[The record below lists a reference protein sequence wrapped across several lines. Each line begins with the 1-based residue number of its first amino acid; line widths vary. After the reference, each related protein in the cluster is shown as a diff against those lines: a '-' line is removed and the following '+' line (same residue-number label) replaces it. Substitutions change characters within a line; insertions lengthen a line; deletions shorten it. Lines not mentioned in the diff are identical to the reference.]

1 MLVPAHSADRTTVQN
16 PLPAEEER
24 RAPVGPACMNASP
37 PAYHPLGWYF
47 MRHRYYSTRP
57 PLTKRQKV
65 KAFCFFLAL
74 VITAVSLVFLGHLK
88 RVVSAMAE
96 TVVSNRVNGLVTS
109 AVEDALQSGVFQYD
123 RLVAFEKDGEGRITA
138 LQSNM
143 AEFNRL
149 QAAIIQDI
157 LQRLGEVSTSE
168 LTVPLGTLTG
178 SALMAGRGPA
188 LSIRMQTVG
197 SASARFTN
205 AFSDAGINQTTH
217 RILLEVNV
225 SVNVLLPGFQT
236 DTQVSNRFSV
246 AETVIVGSVP
256 DSYVYFHSSSDVAED
271 YVLNNA

>member
-1 MLVPAHSADRTTVQN
+1 
-16 PLPAEEER
+16 
-24 RAPVGPACMNASP
+24 
-37 PAYHPLGWYF
+37 

-57 PLTKRQKV
+57 PLTRRQKAKV
-65 KAFCFFLAL
+65 FCFLLAL

-96 TVVSNRVNGLVTS
+96 TVVSNRINGLVTA
-109 AVEDALQSGVFQYD
+109 AVEEALQSGAFQYD
-123 RLVAFEKDGEGRITA
+123 HLVTFEKDGEGRITA
-138 LQSNM
+138 LQSNI

-149 QAAIIQDI
+149 QAAIIQDV
-157 LQRLGEVSTSE
+157 LARLGEVSTSE
-168 LTVPLGTLTG
+168 LTIPLGTLTG

-188 LSIRMQTVG
+188 LSVRMQTVG
-197 SASARFTN
+197 SASARFIN

-225 SVNVLLPGFQT
+225 SVSVLLPGFQT

-256 DSYVYFHSSSDVAED
+256 ESYVYFNGGSDLAED